1 MKQAQ
6 CNVYK
11 SVSFEPDIAYM
22 WYSTWEEEKVHKCH
36 QYVQPICV

>member
-22 WYSTWEEEKVHKCH
+22 WYSSGRKTRSTNATNMSDL
-36 QYVQPICV
+36 